1 MARSPFHLTS
11 PFFTQFPMSSSSH
24 NARRIALTLFRDAVE
39 DLDGNREIL
48 TQALKDKT
56 PNPVTTP

>member
-1 MARSPFHLTS
+1 
-11 PFFTQFPMSSSSH
+11 MSSSSH